1 MTHDDAIKK
10 IAIVVGTRPEI
21 IKMAPIIRYC
31 EREKIRTILI
41 HTGQHYSF
49 EMDRI
54 FFHDLKLP
62 EPSYNLE
69 VGSHSH
75 GKQTGLL
82 LTRLEDVLMEEK
94 PSIVL
99 VEGDTNSVLAG
110 GLVSVKMGISVGH
123 VEAGLRSYDREMP
136 EEINRVIVDHL
147 SSLLFAPTESA
158 KNILL
163 NEGISHD
170 KIGVTGNTIVDAVQE
185 NLLLV
190 EHPKE
195 YLEKFGVQ
203 SHEYMVIT
211 LHRQENVDNA
221 EKLANVF
228 SGLELV
234 HSEFKMPIIYPI
246 HPRTR
251 KRISQFQIKVPSCV
265 ILTDP
270 LGYLSFLGLFNL
282 SRLVLTDS
290 GGIQEEA
297 CILKIPSVTLRENT
311 ERPETLEVGSNML
324 AGTDPHRI
332 LESTRQMMNREC
344 VWENPFGDGSSAQH
358 IMRMVMR
365 NI

>member
-1 MTHDDAIKK
+1 MDNQHPTKK

-41 HTGQHYSF
+41 HTGQHYSYD
-49 EMDRI
+49 MDRI

-82 LTRLEDVLMEEK
+82 LMRLEEVLIEEK

-110 GLVSVKMGISVGH
+110 GLISVKMGIPVGH

-136 EEINRVIVDHL
+136 EELNRVLVDHL
-147 SSLLFAPTESA
+147 SSLLFAPTEPTQ
-158 KNILL
+158 KILL
-163 NEGISHD
+163 NEGISQE
-170 KIGVTGNTIVDAVQE
+170 KIYVTGNTIVDAVHQ
-185 NLLLV
+185 NLSLID
-190 EHPKE
+190 HPKE
-195 YLEKFGVQ
+195 YLEKLDI
-203 SHEYMVIT
+203 HPREYMILT

-221 EKLANVF
+221 NKLSNVF

-234 HSEFKMPIIYPI
+234 HSEFKMPILYPI

-251 KRISQFQIKVPSCV
+251 KRISQFQVKVPSCV
-265 ILTDP
+265 ILSDP

-311 ERPETLEVGSNML
+311 ERPETLEVGSNIL

-332 LESTRQMMNREC
+332 LESTRQMMKREC
-344 VWENPFGDGSSAQH
+344 VWENPFGDGSSAQQ
-358 IMRMVMR
+358 IIQIVMG